1 MPTFDTLLYPVK
13 DIVSLAATD
22 STFPPSRK
30 AGLRHSM
37 AGAEVA
43 LGAVGMALGTAI
55 IALTH
60 GQQIWFACW

>member
-1 MPTFDTLLYPVK
+1 
-13 DIVSLAATD
+13 
-22 STFPPSRK
+22 
-30 AGLRHSM
+30 M

>member
-30 AGLRHSM
+30 AGLRHTM

-43 LGAVGMALGTAI
+43 LGAVGMAVDGLN
-55 IALTH
+55 LWERPLS
-60 GQQIWFACW
+60 Q